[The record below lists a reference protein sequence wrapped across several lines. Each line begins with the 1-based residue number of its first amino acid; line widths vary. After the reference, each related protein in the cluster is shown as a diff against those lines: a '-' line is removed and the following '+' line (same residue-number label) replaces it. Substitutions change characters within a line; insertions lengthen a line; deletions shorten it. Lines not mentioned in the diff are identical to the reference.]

1 MASLSPEMGG
11 TYTLGADGMYYPNLE
26 LPEEEAPRYGK
37 YGRTRHTYLR
47 EHKKAYYTTLLF
59 DGKLVAHLN
68 GIDDA
73 ANTQME
79 LVTKEMAKNQG
90 ITEALKAKDQMAWVG
105 AMNNIRNA
113 AEEIVFS
120 ELIYN

>member
-37 YGRTRHTYLR
+37 YGRMRHTYLR

-68 GIDDA
+68 EIDDA
-73 ANTQME
+73 ANDRMD
-79 LVTKEMAKNQG
+79 LITKQMAKVEG
-90 ITEALKAKDQMAWVG
+90 INEALKARDQMAWVG
-105 AMNNIRNA
+105 AMNNIRQA
-113 AEEIVFS
+113 AEEIVLS
-120 ELIYN
+120 ELIYS